1 MITFQRQGFVL
12 PVKNLPALLRRV
24 AARIQ
29 LAGRATVRLAGER
42 EMRELNRAFRG
53 KDRATD
59 VLSFPLGE
67 KLPGGRYAG
76 DVLICFPVAEEQAR
90 RNGQSLGRELLLLAI
105 HGLLHLQ
112 GRDHETDNGEMLEL
126 QRRLFAEF
134 AAELP

>member
-1 MITFQRQGFVL
+1 MITIQRQGFAL
-12 PVKNLPALLRRV
+12 PVKNFPALLRRV
-24 AARIQ
+24 AARIG
-29 LAGRATVRLAGER
+29 LPGRATVRLAGEP
-42 EMRELNRAFRG
+42 EIRELNRAYRG

-76 DVLICFPVAEEQAR
+76 DVVICIPLAEEQAR

-112 GRDHETDNGEMLEL
+112 GQDHETDHGEMLEL

>member
-12 PVKNLPALLRRV
+12 PVKNFPSLLRRV
-24 AARIQ
+24 PARIP
-29 LAGRATVRLAGER
+29 LPGRATVRLAGEQ
-42 EMRELNRAFRG
+42 EMRELNRAYRG

-76 DVLICFPVAEEQAR
+76 DVLICVPVAEEQAR
-90 RNGQSLGRELLLLAI
+90 QNGQSLGRELLLLAI

-112 GRDHETDNGEMLEL
+112 GQDHETDQGEMLEL

>member
-1 MITFQRQGFVL
+1 MITLQRQGFA
-12 PVKNLPALLRRV
+12 LPARNFAGLLRRV

-29 LAGRATVRLAGER
+29 LPGRATVRLAGEQ
-42 EMRELNRAFRG
+42 EVRELNRAFRG

-59 VLSFPLGE
+59 VLSFPMGE

-76 DVLICFPVAEEQAR
+76 DVLICVPVAEEQAR
-90 RNGQSLGRELLLLAI
+90 QNGQSLGRELLLLAI

-112 GRDHETDNGEMLEL
+112 GRDHETDHGEMLEL
-126 QRRLFAEF
+126 QCRLFAEF

>member
-1 MITFQRQGFVL
+1 MITVQHEGF
-12 PVKNLPALLRRV
+12 PLPARKFPAIVRRV
-24 AARIQ
+24 AARIGI
-29 LAGRATVRLAGER
+29 AGGATVRLAGVDEV
-42 EMRELNRAFRG
+42 RELNRAYRG

-76 DVLICFPVAEEQAR
+76 DVLICVPVAEEQAR

-112 GRDHETDNGEMLEL
+112 GQDHETDHGEMLEL

>member
-1 MITFQRQGFVL
+1 MITFQRQGFAV
-12 PVKNLPALLRRV
+12 PVKDFPALLRRV
-24 AARIQ
+24 AARMR
-29 LAGRATVRLAGER
+29 LPGRATVRLAGER

-53 KDRATD
+53 QDRATD

-76 DVLICFPVAEEQAR
+76 DVLICLPVAEEQAR
-90 RNGQSLGRELLLLAI
+90 RHGQSLGRELLLLAI

-112 GRDHETDNGEMLEL
+112 GRDHETDQGEMLEL